1 MSVWTYGVPASPADK
16 PRVWLGGK
24 VRITAKTPTPEARPE
39 VDIRNKKRLE
49 AKGWVV
55 GDAGEFLRLTAEE
68 ARYIEL
74 KLSLSESLKA
84 ERLKRQVTQVELAKM
99 IGSSQSRVAKM
110 EAGDPAVTVDLL
122 LKALLTL
129 GVTKKQLAKIIA

>member
-1 MSVWTYGVPASPADK
+1 MDSK
-16 PRVWLGGK
+16 K
-24 VRITAKTPTPEARPE
+24 
-39 VDIRNKKRLE
+39 KKRLE

-84 ERLKRQVTQVELAKM
+84 ERLKQQVTQVELAKM

-129 GVTKKQLAKIIA
+129 GVTKRQLAKIIA

>member
-1 MSVWTYGVPASPADK
+1 MDSK
-16 PRVWLGGK
+16 
-24 VRITAKTPTPEARPE
+24 KT
-39 VDIRNKKRLE
+39 KRLE
-49 AKGWVV
+49 ARGWVV

-74 KLSLSESLKA
+74 KLSLSDSLKA
-84 ERLKRQVTQVELAKM
+84 ERLKQQVTQVELAKM

>member
-1 MSVWTYGVPASPADK
+1 MDSK
-16 PRVWLGGK
+16 KKKKL
-24 VRITAKTPTPEARPE
+24 EAR
-39 VDIRNKKRLE
+39 
-49 AKGWVV
+49 GWVV
-55 GDAGEFLRLTAEE
+55 GDTSDFLQLTVEE

-74 KLSLSESLKA
+74 KLALSESLKA
-84 ERLKRQVTQVELAKM
+84 ERLKQQVTQVELAKM

-110 EAGDPAVTVDLL
+110 ESGDPAVTVDLL

>member
-1 MSVWTYGVPASPADK
+1 MDSK
-16 PRVWLGGK
+16 KKKKL
-24 VRITAKTPTPEARPE
+24 EAR
-39 VDIRNKKRLE
+39 
-49 AKGWVV
+49 GWVV
-55 GDAGEFLRLTAEE
+55 GDTSDFLQLTAEE

-74 KLSLSESLKA
+74 KLALSESLKA
-84 ERLKRQVTQVELAKM
+84 ERLKQQVTQVELAKM

-110 EAGDPAVTVDLL
+110 ESGDPAVTVDLL

>member
-1 MSVWTYGVPASPADK
+1 MDS
-16 PRVWLGGK
+16 R
-24 VRITAKTPTPEARPE
+24 
-39 VDIRNKKRLE
+39 KKKKLQ

-55 GDAGEFLRLTAEE
+55 GGATEFLQLSDEE

-74 KLSLSESLKA
+74 KLALAESLKS
-84 ERLKRQVTQVELAKM
+84 ERLKQNVTQVELAKM

-110 EAGDPAVTVDLL
+110 EAGDPSVTVDLL

-129 GVTKKQLAKIIA
+129 GVTKKQLSRIFA

>member
-1 MSVWTYGVPASPADK
+1 MDS
-16 PRVWLGGK
+16 R
-24 VRITAKTPTPEARPE
+24 
-39 VDIRNKKRLE
+39 KKRRLE
-49 AKGWVV
+49 AKDWVV
-55 GDAGEFLRLTAEE
+55 GDTGEFLQLTAEE

-84 ERLKRQVTQVELAKM
+84 ERLRQQVTQVELAKM

-129 GVTKKQLAKIIA
+129 GVTRKQLAKIIA

>member
-1 MSVWTYGVPASPADK
+1 MDS
-16 PRVWLGGK
+16 
-24 VRITAKTPTPEARPE
+24 
-39 VDIRNKKRLE
+39 KKKKKLE

-55 GDAGEFLRLTAEE
+55 GDAGEFLQLTAEE

-84 ERLKRQVTQVELAKM
+84 ERLKQQVTQVELAKM

-129 GVTKKQLAKIIA
+129 GVTRKQLAKIIA